1 MHPFFIYNVSTM
13 MESLRNFLT
22 GPRLFIVIAACA
34 LPFVFLGTSSL
45 GSTFQPTFGSINGEN
60 ITEADMQA
68 ASNIAAQKF
77 KNIYGDDFDFN
88 ELDES
93 IQLEAVKQEL
103 ITQKVLLSEARSLG
117 FVNKD
122 TTKQAK
128 KSIIRN
134 PAFQLDGKFDENVY
148 QAQVNAGGYTK
159 DSYLDMMTNVMA
171 SELYRIS
178 IASSNFVTD
187 IEIMEL
193 AEILE
198 QTVDIKFIKLDS
210 ESLRNQI
217 INTDEEIKEY
227 YDNNQ
232 ILFYSEEER
241 SFKYLVLNPEDYTD
255 SVNIP
260 EGYVDNAYEEYV
272 SKSNKRMEIR
282 FSHVMIEKAN
292 YESDEEAFQQ
302 ISLVEDE
309 LKKGASFQD
318 TVMNYSDDIVSKDVG
333 GDLEYFDA
341 DIFPVEFG
349 IALEKMN
356 LNEISNIIEL
366 DETFHI
372 LKMTEFNQ
380 VEVMTLD
387 EMRDSIINDL
397 VNSESLAL
405 MNDDFDLI
413 DEMIFSNES
422 IEYISESL
430 SKDITEV
437 TGTKL
442 DNFAFEIDDPRVR
455 DFVFSPESQTGVPFV
470 INADDSIIVLS
481 LSTISEPSLQKYE
494 EVTEQVAKLLTDNK
508 AIEKRNLL
516 ITELDKAKIEDT
528 LQSFYEAYD
537 FISEES
543 FVDVKRYSSLL
554 PQEVI
559 SDIFKAS
566 PGESLTINARSGDVY
581 IVDLVGINKPS
592 SESIDTLYEQYN
604 NFSEERAA
612 SNISAV
618 INEEI
623 FDSAKV
629 NLNNMVF

>member
-1 MHPFFIYNVSTM
+1 M

-45 GSTFQPTFGSINGEN
+45 GSTFQTTFGNINGEN

-68 ASNIAAQKF
+68 ASNIATQKF
-77 KNIYGDDFDFN
+77 KNIYGDDFNFN
-88 ELDES
+88 QLDES
-93 IQLEAVKQEL
+93 TQLEAVKQEL

-122 TTKQAK
+122 SIKQAK

-148 QAQVNAGGYTK
+148 QAQVNAGGFTR
-159 DSYLDMMTNVMA
+159 DSYIDMITNLMA

-187 IEIMEL
+187 TEVKEL

-198 QTVDIKFIKLDS
+198 QSVDINFIKLDS

-217 INTDEEIKEY
+217 INTDEELREY

-241 SFKYLVLNPEDYTD
+241 SFKYLVLQPEDYTD
-255 SVNIP
+255 LVNIP
-260 EGYVDNAYEEYV
+260 QGYVDNVYEEYL
-272 SKSNKRMEIR
+272 SKSNERMEIR
-282 FSHVMIEKAN
+282 FSHVMIEKGN
-292 YESDEEAFQQ
+292 YESNEEAFQQ
-302 ISLVEDE
+302 ISLAEDE
-309 LKKGASFQD
+309 LKKGASFEE
-318 TVMNYSDDIVSKDVG
+318 TVMNYSDDFVSKDAG

-349 IALEKMN
+349 IALENMK

-397 VNSESLAL
+397 VNSESIAL

-422 IEYISESL
+422 IEYISEFLDKGL
-430 SKDITEV
+430 SEIT
-437 TGTKL
+437 GAKL
-442 DNFAFEIDDPRVR
+442 SSFNFEIDDPRVE
-455 DFVFSPESQTGVPFV
+455 DFVFSPESQIGIPFA
-470 INADDSIIVLS
+470 INTDNSITVLS
-481 LSTISEPSLQKYE
+481 LSSVSEPFLKNYD
-494 EVTEQVAKLLTDNK
+494 EVADEVDKLLTDYK

-516 ITELDKAKIEDT
+516 VSELNKAKIEDK

-543 FVDVKRYSSLL
+543 FVEVKRYSSLL

-559 SDIFKAS
+559 SEVFKVS
-566 PGESLTINARSGDVY
+566 PGESVTINSRSGDVY
-581 IVDLVGINKPS
+581 IVDLVGINKPT
-592 SESIDTLYEQYN
+592 SESLNPLLEEYTNI
-604 NFSEERAA
+604 SEERAVN
-612 SNISAV
+612 NISAI
-618 INEEI
+618 INKDI

-629 NLNNMVF
+629 NLNNLVF

>member
-1 MHPFFIYNVSTM
+1 

-45 GSTFQPTFGSINGEN
+45 GSTFQPTFGNINGEN

-117 FVNKD
+117 FINKD
-122 TTKQAK
+122 TIKQAK

-148 QAQVNAGGYTK
+148 QAQVNASGYTK
-159 DSYLDMMTNVMA
+159 DSYLDMMTNFMA

-187 IEIMEL
+187 TEVKEL

-198 QTVDIKFIKLDS
+198 QSVDINFIKLDS
-210 ESLRNQI
+210 AALRNQI
-217 INTDEEIKEY
+217 TNSKEEIREY

-232 ILFYSEEER
+232 ILFYSDEER
-241 SFKYLVLNPEDYTD
+241 AFKYIVLTSEDYAD
-255 SVNIP
+255 AVNIP
-260 EGYVDNAYEEYV
+260 EGYVENAYEDYL
-272 SKSNKRMEIR
+272 SKSNERMEIR
-282 FSHVMIEKAN
+282 FSHVMIEKEN
-292 YESDEEAFQQ
+292 YDSSEEAFQQ
-302 ISLVEDE
+302 ISLIEGE
-309 LKKGASFQD
+309 LKKGAIFED
-318 TVMNYSDDIVSKDVG
+318 MVMKYSDDVVSKDVG

-349 IALEKMN
+349 IALENMN
-356 LNEISNIIEL
+356 VNEISDIIEL

-372 LKMTEFNQ
+372 LKMTEYNQ
-380 VEVMTLD
+380 AEVMTLE
-387 EMRDSIINDL
+387 EMKETIIKEL
-397 VNSESLAL
+397 INSESMAL
-405 MNDDFDLI
+405 MNDDFDSI

-422 IEYISESL
+422 IEYIGESV
-430 SKDITEV
+430 SKDVKEIT
-437 TGTKL
+437 GIQL
-442 DNFAFEIDDPRVR
+442 NNFNFEIDDARVK
-455 DFVFSPESQTGVPFV
+455 DFIFSPDAQIGVPYA
-470 INADDSIIVLS
+470 INTDDTIIVLS
-481 LSTISEPSLQKYE
+481 LSSITEPFLQDYD
-494 EVTEQVAKLLTDNK
+494 EVADEVAKLLAENK

-516 ITELDKAKIEDT
+516 VSELDKAKTENT
-528 LQSFYEAYD
+528 LQSFFAAYD
-537 FISEES
+537 FLSEES

-559 SDIFKAS
+559 SEIFKTF
-566 PGESLTINARSGDVY
+566 PGESVTVNSRSGDVY
-581 IVDLVGINKPS
+581 IVDLVAINKPS
-592 SESIDTLYEQYN
+592 SESIDSLYEQYN
-604 NFSEERAA
+604 NFSEERTAN
-612 SNISAV
+612 NISAV
-618 INEEI
+618 INKDI

-629 NLNNMVF
+629 NLNDLVF

>member
-1 MHPFFIYNVSTM
+1 M

-45 GSTFQPTFGSINGEN
+45 GSTFQTTFGNINGEN

-68 ASNIAAQKF
+68 ASNIATQKF
-77 KNIYGDDFDFN
+77 KNIYGDDFNFN
-88 ELDES
+88 QLDES
-93 IQLEAVKQEL
+93 TQLEAVKQEL

-122 TTKQAK
+122 SIKQAK

-148 QAQVNAGGYTK
+148 QAQVNAGGFTR
-159 DSYLDMMTNVMA
+159 DSYIDMITNLMA

-187 IEIMEL
+187 TEVKDL

-198 QTVDIKFIKLDS
+198 QSVDINFIKLDS

-217 INTDEEIKEY
+217 INTDEELREY

-241 SFKYLVLNPEDYTD
+241 SFKYLVLQPEDYTD

-260 EGYVDNAYEEYV
+260 QGYIENVYEEYL
-272 SKSNKRMEIR
+272 SKSNERMEIR
-282 FSHVMIEKAN
+282 FSHVMIEKGN
-292 YESDEEAFQQ
+292 YESNEEAFQQ

-309 LKKGASFQD
+309 LKKGASFEE
-318 TVMNYSDDIVSKDVG
+318 TVMNYSDDFVSKDAG

-349 IALEKMN
+349 IALENMK

-397 VNSESLAL
+397 VNSESIAL

-422 IEYISESL
+422 IEYISEFLDKGL
-430 SKDITEV
+430 SEIT
-437 TGTKL
+437 GAKL
-442 DNFAFEIDDPRVR
+442 SSFNFEIDDPRVE
-455 DFVFSPESQTGVPFV
+455 DFVFSPESQIGIPFA
-470 INADDSIIVLS
+470 INTDNSIIVLS
-481 LSTISEPSLQKYE
+481 LSSVSEPFLKNYD
-494 EVTEQVAKLLTDNK
+494 EVADEVDKLLTDYK

-516 ITELDKAKIEDT
+516 VSELNKAKIEDK

-543 FVDVKRYSSLL
+543 FVEVKRYSSLL

-559 SDIFKAS
+559 SEVFNVS
-566 PGESLTINARSGDVY
+566 PGESVTINARSGDVY
-581 IVDLVGINKPS
+581 IVDLVGINKPT
-592 SESIDTLYEQYN
+592 SESLNPLLEEYTNI
-604 NFSEERAA
+604 SEERAVN
-612 SNISAV
+612 NISAI
-618 INEEI
+618 INKDI

-629 NLNNMVF
+629 NFNNLVF

>member
-1 MHPFFIYNVSTM
+1 M

-45 GSTFQPTFGSINGEN
+45 GSTFQTTFGNINGEN

-68 ASNIAAQKF
+68 ASNIATQKF
-77 KNIYGDDFDFN
+77 KNIYGDDFNFN
-88 ELDES
+88 QLDES
-93 IQLEAVKQEL
+93 TQLEAVKQEL

-122 TTKQAK
+122 SIKQAK

-148 QAQVNAGGYTK
+148 QAQVNAGGFTR
-159 DSYLDMMTNVMA
+159 DSYIDMITNLMA

-187 IEIMEL
+187 TEVKDL

-198 QTVDIKFIKLDS
+198 QSVDINFIKLDS

-217 INTDEEIKEY
+217 INTDEELREY

-241 SFKYLVLNPEDYTD
+241 SFKYLVLQPEDYTD

-260 EGYVDNAYEEYV
+260 QGYIENVYEEYL
-272 SKSNKRMEIR
+272 SKSNERMEIR
-282 FSHVMIEKAN
+282 FSHVMIEKGN
-292 YESDEEAFQQ
+292 YESNEEAFQQ

-309 LKKGASFQD
+309 LKKGASFEE
-318 TVMNYSDDIVSKDVG
+318 TVMNYSDDFVSKDAG

-349 IALEKMN
+349 IALENMK

-397 VNSESLAL
+397 VNSESIAL

-430 SKDITEV
+430 DKGLSEV
-437 TGTKL
+437 TGAKL
-442 DNFAFEIDDPRVR
+442 SSFNFEIDDPRVE
-455 DFVFSPESQTGVPFV
+455 DFVFSPESQIGIPFA
-470 INADDSIIVLS
+470 INTDNSITVLS
-481 LSTISEPSLQKYE
+481 LSSVSEPFLKNYD
-494 EVTEQVAKLLTDNK
+494 EVADEVDKLLTDYK

-516 ITELDKAKIEDT
+516 VSELDKEKIEDT

-543 FVDVKRYSSLL
+543 FVEVKRYSSLL

-559 SDIFKAS
+559 SEVFKVS
-566 PGESLTINARSGDVY
+566 PGESVTINSRSGDVY
-581 IVDLVGINKPS
+581 IVDLVGINKPT
-592 SESIDTLYEQYN
+592 SESLNPLLEEYTNI
-604 NFSEERAA
+604 SEERAVN
-612 SNISAV
+612 NISAI
-618 INEEI
+618 INKDI

-629 NLNNMVF
+629 NLNNLVF

>member
-1 MHPFFIYNVSTM
+1 M

-45 GSTFQPTFGSINGEN
+45 GSTFQTTFGNINGEN

-68 ASNIAAQKF
+68 ASNIATQKF
-77 KNIYGDDFDFN
+77 KNIYGDDFNFN
-88 ELDES
+88 QLDES
-93 IQLEAVKQEL
+93 TQLEAVKQEL

-117 FVNKD
+117 LVNKD
-122 TTKQAK
+122 SINQAK

-148 QAQVNAGGYTK
+148 QAQVNAGGFTR
-159 DSYLDMMTNVMA
+159 DSYIDMITNLMA

-187 IEIMEL
+187 TEVKDL

-198 QTVDIKFIKLDS
+198 QSVDINFIKLDS

-217 INTDEEIKEY
+217 INTDEELREY

-241 SFKYLVLNPEDYTD
+241 SFKYLVLQPEDYTD

-260 EGYVDNAYEEYV
+260 QGYIENVYEEYL
-272 SKSNKRMEIR
+272 SKSNERMEIR
-282 FSHVMIEKAN
+282 FSHVMIEKGN
-292 YESDEEAFQQ
+292 YESNEEAFQQ

-309 LKKGASFQD
+309 LKKGASFEE
-318 TVMNYSDDIVSKDVG
+318 TVMNYSDDFVSKDAG

-349 IALEKMN
+349 IALENMK

-397 VNSESLAL
+397 VNSESIAL

-430 SKDITEV
+430 DKGLSEV
-437 TGTKL
+437 TGAKL
-442 DNFAFEIDDPRVR
+442 SSFNFEIDDPRVE
-455 DFVFSPESQTGVPFV
+455 DFVFSPESQIGIPFA
-470 INADDSIIVLS
+470 INTDNSIIVLS
-481 LSTISEPSLQKYE
+481 LSSVSEPFLKNYD
-494 EVTEQVAKLLTDNK
+494 EVADEVDKLLTDYK

-516 ITELDKAKIEDT
+516 VSELDKAKIEDT

-543 FVDVKRYSSLL
+543 FVEVKRYSSLL

-559 SDIFKAS
+559 SEVFNVS
-566 PGESLTINARSGDVY
+566 PGESVTINARSGDVY
-581 IVDLVGINKPS
+581 IVDLVGINKPT
-592 SESIDTLYEQYN
+592 SESLNPLLEQYTN
-604 NFSEERAA
+604 ISEERAVT
-612 SNISAV
+612 NISAI
-618 INEEI
+618 INKDI

-629 NLNNMVF
+629 NLNNLVF

>member
-1 MHPFFIYNVSTM
+1 

-45 GSTFQPTFGSINGEN
+45 GSTFQPTFGNINGEN

-88 ELDES
+88 ELDEA

-117 FVNKD
+117 FINKD
-122 TTKQAK
+122 TIKQAK

-148 QAQVNAGGYTK
+148 QAQVNASGYTK
-159 DSYLDMMTNVMA
+159 DSYLDMMTNFMA

-187 IEIMEL
+187 TEVKEL

-198 QTVDIKFIKLDS
+198 QSVDINFIKLDS
-210 ESLRNQI
+210 AALRNQI
-217 INTDEEIKEY
+217 TNSKEEIREY

-232 ILFYSEEER
+232 ILFYSDEER
-241 SFKYLVLNPEDYTD
+241 AFKYIVLTSEDYAD
-255 SVNIP
+255 AVNIP
-260 EGYVDNAYEEYV
+260 EGYVENAYEDYL
-272 SKSNKRMEIR
+272 SKSNERMEIR
-282 FSHVMIEKAN
+282 FSHVMIEKEN
-292 YESDEEAFQQ
+292 YDSSEEAFQQ
-302 ISLVEDE
+302 ISLIEGE
-309 LKKGASFQD
+309 LKKGAIFED
-318 TVMNYSDDIVSKDVG
+318 MVMKYSDDVVSKDVG

-349 IALEKMN
+349 IALENMN
-356 LNEISNIIEL
+356 VNEISDIIEL

-372 LKMTEFNQ
+372 LKMTEYNQ
-380 VEVMTLD
+380 AEVMTLE
-387 EMRDSIINDL
+387 EMKETIIKEL
-397 VNSESLAL
+397 INSESMAL

-413 DEMIFSNES
+413 DEMIFSNQS
-422 IEYISESL
+422 IEYIGESV
-430 SKDITEV
+430 SKDVKEIT
-437 TGTKL
+437 GIQL
-442 DNFAFEIDDPRVR
+442 NNFNFEIDDARVK
-455 DFVFSPESQTGVPFV
+455 DFIFSPDAQIGVPYA
-470 INADDSIIVLS
+470 INTDDTIIVLS
-481 LSTISEPSLQKYE
+481 LSSITEPFLQDYD
-494 EVTEQVAKLLTDNK
+494 EVADEVAKLLAENK

-516 ITELDKAKIEDT
+516 VSELDKAKTENT
-528 LQSFYEAYD
+528 LQSFFAAYD
-537 FISEES
+537 FLSEES

-559 SDIFKAS
+559 SEIFKTF
-566 PGESLTINARSGDVY
+566 PGESVTVNSRSGDVY
-581 IVDLVGINKPS
+581 IVDLVAINKPS
-592 SESIDTLYEQYN
+592 SESIDSLYEQYN
-604 NFSEERAA
+604 NFSEERTAN
-612 SNISAV
+612 NISAV
-618 INEEI
+618 INKDI

-629 NLNNMVF
+629 NLNDLVF

>member
-1 MHPFFIYNVSTM
+1 

-45 GSTFQPTFGSINGEN
+45 GSTFQPTFGNINGEN

-117 FVNKD
+117 FINKD
-122 TTKQAK
+122 TIKQAK

-148 QAQVNAGGYTK
+148 QAQVNASGYTK
-159 DSYLDMMTNVMA
+159 DSYLDMMTNFMA

-187 IEIMEL
+187 TEVKEL

-198 QTVDIKFIKLDS
+198 QSVDINFIKLDS
-210 ESLRNQI
+210 AALRNQI
-217 INTDEEIKEY
+217 TNSKEEIREY

-232 ILFYSEEER
+232 ILFYSDEER
-241 SFKYLVLNPEDYTD
+241 AFKYIVLTSEDYAD
-255 SVNIP
+255 AVNIP
-260 EGYVDNAYEEYV
+260 EGYVENAYEDYL
-272 SKSNKRMEIR
+272 SKSNERMEIR
-282 FSHVMIEKAN
+282 FSHVMIEKEN
-292 YESDEEAFQQ
+292 YDSSEEAFQQ
-302 ISLVEDE
+302 ISLIEGE
-309 LKKGASFQD
+309 LKKGAIFED
-318 TVMNYSDDIVSKDVG
+318 MVMKYSDDVVSKDVG

-349 IALEKMN
+349 IALENMN
-356 LNEISNIIEL
+356 VNEISDIIEL

-372 LKMTEFNQ
+372 LKMTEYNQ
-380 VEVMTLD
+380 AEVMTLE
-387 EMRDSIINDL
+387 EMKETIIKEL
-397 VNSESLAL
+397 INSESMAL

-422 IEYISESL
+422 IEYIGESV
-430 SKDITEV
+430 SKDVKEIT
-437 TGTKL
+437 GIQL
-442 DNFAFEIDDPRVR
+442 NNFNFEIDDARVK
-455 DFVFSPESQTGVPFV
+455 DFIFSPDAQIGVPYA
-470 INADDSIIVLS
+470 INTDDTIIVLS
-481 LSTISEPSLQKYE
+481 LSSITEPFLQDYD
-494 EVTEQVAKLLTDNK
+494 EVADEVAKLLAENK

-516 ITELDKAKIEDT
+516 VSELDKAKTENT
-528 LQSFYEAYD
+528 LQSFFAAYD
-537 FISEES
+537 FLSEES

-559 SDIFKAS
+559 SEIFKTF
-566 PGESLTINARSGDVY
+566 PGESVTVNSRSGDVY
-581 IVDLVGINKPS
+581 IVDLVAINKPS
-592 SESIDTLYEQYN
+592 SESIDSLYEQYN
-604 NFSEERAA
+604 NFSEERTAN
-612 SNISAV
+612 NISAV
-618 INEEI
+618 INKDI

-629 NLNNMVF
+629 NLNDLVF

>member
-1 MHPFFIYNVSTM
+1 M

-45 GSTFQPTFGSINGEN
+45 GSTFQTTFGNINGEN

-68 ASNIAAQKF
+68 ASNIATQKF
-77 KNIYGDDFDFN
+77 KNIYGDDFNFN
-88 ELDES
+88 QLDES
-93 IQLEAVKQEL
+93 TQLEAVKQEL

-122 TTKQAK
+122 SIKQAK

-148 QAQVNAGGYTK
+148 QAQVNAGGFTR
-159 DSYLDMMTNVMA
+159 DSYIDMITNLMA

-187 IEIMEL
+187 TEVKEL

-198 QTVDIKFIKLDS
+198 QSVDINFIKLDS

-217 INTDEEIKEY
+217 INTDEELREY

-241 SFKYLVLNPEDYTD
+241 SFKYLVLQPEDYTD

-260 EGYVDNAYEEYV
+260 QGYIENVYEEYL
-272 SKSNKRMEIR
+272 SKSNERMEIR
-282 FSHVMIEKAN
+282 FSHVMIEKGN
-292 YESDEEAFQQ
+292 YESNEEAFQQ

-309 LKKGASFQD
+309 LKKGASFEE
-318 TVMNYSDDIVSKDVG
+318 TVMNYSDDFVSKDAG

-349 IALEKMN
+349 IALENMK

-397 VNSESLAL
+397 VNSESIAL

-422 IEYISESL
+422 IEYISEFLDKGL
-430 SKDITEV
+430 SEIT
-437 TGTKL
+437 GAKL
-442 DNFAFEIDDPRVR
+442 SSFNFEIDDPRVE
-455 DFVFSPESQTGVPFV
+455 DFVFSPESQIGIPFA
-470 INADDSIIVLS
+470 INTDNSITVLS
-481 LSTISEPSLQKYE
+481 LSSVSEPFLKNYD
-494 EVTEQVAKLLTDNK
+494 EVADEVDKLLTDYK

-516 ITELDKAKIEDT
+516 VSELNKAKIEDK

-543 FVDVKRYSSLL
+543 FVEVKRYSSLL

-559 SDIFKAS
+559 SEVFKVS
-566 PGESLTINARSGDVY
+566 PGESVTINSRSGDVY
-581 IVDLVGINKPS
+581 IVDLVGINKPT
-592 SESIDTLYEQYN
+592 SESLNPLLEEYTNI
-604 NFSEERAA
+604 SEERAVN
-612 SNISAV
+612 NISAI
-618 INEEI
+618 INKDI

-629 NLNNMVF
+629 NLNNLVF

>member
-1 MHPFFIYNVSTM
+1 M

-60 ITEADMQA
+60 ITEADMQS

-93 IQLEAVKQEL
+93 IQLEVVKQEL

-122 TTKQAK
+122 TTMQAK

-171 SELYRIS
+171 SELYRNS
-178 IASSNFVTD
+178 IASSNFATD

-198 QTVDIKFIKLDS
+198 QTVDINFIKLDS

-217 INTDEEIKEY
+217 VNTGEEIKEY

-260 EGYVDNAYEEYV
+260 EGYVDNAYEEYL
-272 SKSNKRMEIR
+272 SKSNERMEIR

-292 YESDEEAFQQ
+292 YESDEEAYQQ
-302 ISLVEDE
+302 ISLAEDE
-309 LKKGASFQD
+309 LKKGASFED

-380 VEVMTLD
+380 VKVMTLD
-387 EMRDSIINDL
+387 EMRDSIIDDL

-430 SKDITEV
+430 AKDIAEV

-442 DNFAFEIDDPRVR
+442 DNFTFENDDPRVR
-455 DFVFSPESQTGVPFV
+455 DFVFSPESQIGVPFV
-470 INADDSIIVLS
+470 INAGDSIIVLS
-481 LSTISEPSLQKYE
+481 LSSISEPSLQNYE
-494 EVTEQVAKLLTDNK
+494 EVTEKVAKLLTDNK

-566 PGESLTINARSGDVY
+566 PGESVTINARSGDVY

-592 SESIDTLYEQYN
+592 PESIDTLYEQYT
-604 NFSEERAA
+604 NFSEERAVN
-612 SNISAV
+612 NISAV
-618 INEEI
+618 INKEI

>member
-1 MHPFFIYNVSTM
+1 M

-45 GSTFQPTFGSINGEN
+45 GSTFQTTFGNINGEN

-68 ASNIAAQKF
+68 ASNIATQKF
-77 KNIYGDDFDFN
+77 KNIYGDDFIFN
-88 ELDES
+88 QLDES
-93 IQLEAVKQEL
+93 TQLEAVKQEL

-122 TTKQAK
+122 SIKQAK

-148 QAQVNAGGYTK
+148 QAQVNAGGFTR
-159 DSYLDMMTNVMA
+159 DSYIDMMTNLMA

-187 IEIMEL
+187 TEVKEL

-198 QTVDIKFIKLDS
+198 QSVDINFIKLDS

-217 INTDEEIKEY
+217 INTDEELREY

-241 SFKYLVLNPEDYTD
+241 SFKYLVLQPEDYTD
-255 SVNIP
+255 LVNIP
-260 EGYVDNAYEEYV
+260 QGYVDNVYEEYL
-272 SKSNKRMEIR
+272 SKSNERMEIR
-282 FSHVMIEKAN
+282 FSHVMIEKGN
-292 YESDEEAFQQ
+292 YESNEEAFQQ

-309 LKKGASFQD
+309 LKKGASFEE
-318 TVMNYSDDIVSKDVG
+318 TVMNYSDDFVSKDAG

-349 IALEKMN
+349 IALENMK

-397 VNSESLAL
+397 VNSESIAL

-430 SKDITEV
+430 DKGLSEV
-437 TGTKL
+437 TGAKL
-442 DNFAFEIDDPRVR
+442 SSFNFEIDDPRVE
-455 DFVFSPESQTGVPFV
+455 DFVFSPESQIGIPFA
-470 INADDSIIVLS
+470 INTDNSITVLS
-481 LSTISEPSLQKYE
+481 LSSVSEPFLKNYD
-494 EVTEQVAKLLTDNK
+494 EVADEVDKLLTDYK

-516 ITELDKAKIEDT
+516 VSELDKAKIEDT

-543 FVDVKRYSSLL
+543 FVEVKRYSSLL

-559 SDIFKAS
+559 SEVFKVS
-566 PGESLTINARSGDVY
+566 PGESLTINSRSGDVY
-581 IVDLVGINKPS
+581 IVDLVGINKPT
-592 SESIDTLYEQYN
+592 SESLNPLLEQYTKI
-604 NFSEERAA
+604 SEERAVN
-612 SNISAV
+612 NISAI
-618 INEEI
+618 INKDI

-629 NLNNMVF
+629 NLNNLVF

>member
-1 MHPFFIYNVSTM
+1 M

-22 GPRLFIVIAACA
+22 GPRLFIVIVACA

-45 GSTFQPTFGSINGEN
+45 GSTFQTTFGSINGEN
-60 ITEADMQA
+60 ITEDDMQA
-68 ASNIAAQKF
+68 AVNIAAQKF

-93 IQLEAVKQEL
+93 IQLESVRQEL
-103 ITQKVLLSEARSLG
+103 IIQKVLLSEARSLG
-117 FVNKD
+117 FINKD

-128 KSIIRN
+128 KSIIRS

-159 DSYLDMMTNVMA
+159 DAYLDMLTNVMA
-171 SELYRIS
+171 SELYRTS
-178 IASSNFVTD
+178 ITSSNFVTNT
-187 IEIMEL
+187 EVKEL

-198 QTVDIKFIKLDS
+198 QTIDINFIKLDS
-210 ESLRNQI
+210 ASLRNQI
-217 INTDEEIKEY
+217 INTENEIKEY

-232 ILFYSEEER
+232 ILFYSDEER
-241 SFKYLVLNPEDYTD
+241 SFKYIVLKPEDYTD

-260 EGYVDNAYEEYV
+260 EGYVENVYKDYLL
-272 SKSNKRMEIR
+272 KSNESMEIR

-292 YESDEEAFQQ
+292 YKSNEEAFLK
-302 ISLVEDE
+302 ISLAEDE
-309 LKKGASFQD
+309 LKRGASFED
-318 TVMNYSDDIVSKDVG
+318 MVMKYSDDIASKDVG
-333 GDLEYFDA
+333 GDLEYFDT

-349 IALEKMN
+349 VALEGMN
-356 LNEISNIIEL
+356 VNEISNIIEL

-380 VEVMTLD
+380 VDVMTLD
-387 EMRDSIINDL
+387 EMRDSIINEL
-397 VNSESLAL
+397 VNSESIAL

-422 IEYISESL
+422 IDYISESL
-430 SKDITEV
+430 SVNVAEV
-437 TGTKL
+437 KGVTL
-442 DNFAFEIDDPRVR
+442 NNFNFVIDDPRVK
-455 DFVFSPESQTGVPFV
+455 DFVFSPDSQIGIPFA
-470 INADDSIIVLS
+470 INTDDSILVLS
-481 LSTISEPSLQKYE
+481 LSRIIEPSLQNYD
-494 EVTEQVAKLLTDNK
+494 EVANEVSKLLTDNK
-508 AIEKRNLL
+508 TIEKKSLL
-516 ITELDKAKIEDT
+516 VSELDKAKIEDT
-528 LQSFYEAYD
+528 LQSFVDVYD

-543 FVDVKRYSSLL
+543 FVEVKRYSSLL

-559 SDIFKAS
+559 SDVFKAS
-566 PGESLTINARSGDVY
+566 PGESVTINARSGDVY
-581 IVDLVGINKPS
+581 IVDLVGINKPT
-592 SESIDTLYEQYN
+592 SESIDVLLEQYN

-612 SNISAV
+612 NNISAI

>member
-1 MHPFFIYNVSTM
+1 M

-45 GSTFQPTFGSINGEN
+45 GSTFQTTFGNINGEN

-68 ASNIAAQKF
+68 ASNIANQKF
-77 KNIYGDDFDFN
+77 KNIYGDDFNFN
-88 ELDES
+88 QLDES
-93 IQLEAVKQEL
+93 TQLEAVKQEL

-122 TTKQAK
+122 SIKQAK

-148 QAQVNAGGYTK
+148 QAQVNAGGFTK
-159 DSYLDMMTNVMA
+159 DSYIDMITNLMA

-187 IEIMEL
+187 TEVKEL

-198 QTVDIKFIKLDS
+198 QSVDINFIKLDS

-217 INTDEEIKEY
+217 INTDEELREY
-227 YDNNQ
+227 FDNNQ

-241 SFKYLVLNPEDYTD
+241 SFKYLVLQPEDYTD

-260 EGYVDNAYEEYV
+260 QGYIENVYEEYL
-272 SKSNKRMEIR
+272 SKSNERMEIR
-282 FSHVMIEKAN
+282 FSHVMIEKGN
-292 YESDEEAFQQ
+292 YESNEEAFQQ

-309 LKKGASFQD
+309 LKKGASFEE
-318 TVMNYSDDIVSKDVG
+318 TVMNYSDDFVSKDAG

-349 IALEKMN
+349 IALENMK

-397 VNSESLAL
+397 VNSESIAL

-422 IEYISESL
+422 IEYISEFLDKGL
-430 SKDITEV
+430 SEIT
-437 TGTKL
+437 GAKL
-442 DNFAFEIDDPRVR
+442 SSFNFEIDDPRVE
-455 DFVFSPESQTGVPFV
+455 DFVFSPESQIGIPFA
-470 INADDSIIVLS
+470 INTDNSITVLS
-481 LSTISEPSLQKYE
+481 LSSVSEPFLKNYD
-494 EVTEQVAKLLTDNK
+494 EVADEVDKLLTDYK

-516 ITELDKAKIEDT
+516 VSELNKAKIEDT

-543 FVDVKRYSSLL
+543 FVEVKRYSSLL

-559 SDIFKAS
+559 SEVFNVS
-566 PGESLTINARSGDVY
+566 PGESVTINSRSGDVY
-581 IVDLVGINKPS
+581 IVDLVGINKPT
-592 SESIDTLYEQYN
+592 SESLNPLLEQYTKI
-604 NFSEERAA
+604 SEERAVN
-612 SNISAV
+612 NISAI
-618 INEEI
+618 INKDI

-629 NLNNMVF
+629 NLNNLVF

>member
-1 MHPFFIYNVSTM
+1 

-117 FVNKD
+117 LINKD

-187 IEIMEL
+187 AEVKEL

-198 QTVDIKFIKLDS
+198 QTVDINFIKLDS

-217 INTDEEIKEY
+217 VNTDEEIREY
-227 YDNNQ
+227 YDNNE

-241 SFKYLVLNPEDYTD
+241 SFKYLILQPEDYTD
-255 SVNIP
+255 SVNVP
-260 EGYVDNAYEEYV
+260 EGYIDNAYEEYL
-272 SKSNKRMEIR
+272 SKSNERMEIR
-282 FSHVMIEKAN
+282 FSHVMIEKRN
-292 YESDEEAFQQ
+292 YESNEEAFQQ
-302 ISLVEDE
+302 ISLIEDE
-309 LKKGASFQD
+309 LKRGASFED

-341 DIFPVEFG
+341 DIFPEEFG
-349 IALEKMN
+349 IALENMK

-372 LKMTEFNQ
+372 LKMTELNQ
-380 VEVMTLD
+380 VEVLTLD

-413 DEMIFSNES
+413 DEMIFSNET
-422 IEYISESL
+422 IEFISESL
-430 SKDITEV
+430 SKDIVEL

-442 DNFAFEIDDPRVR
+442 DNFTFEIDDSRVR
-455 DFVFSPESQTGVPFV
+455 DFVFSPESQIGVPFV

-481 LSTISEPSLQKYE
+481 LSSISEPSLQNYE
-494 EVTEQVAKLLTDNK
+494 EVTEAVTKLLTDKK

-559 SDIFKAS
+559 SDIFKTS
-566 PGESLTINARSGDVY
+566 PGKSVTINARSGDVY

-592 SESIDTLYEQYN
+592 SESIDALYEQYTS
-604 NFSEERAA
+604 FSEERAS

-618 INEEI
+618 INKEI

>member
-1 MHPFFIYNVSTM
+1 M

-45 GSTFQPTFGSINGEN
+45 GSTFQTTFGNINGEN

-68 ASNIAAQKF
+68 ASNIATQKF
-77 KNIYGDDFDFN
+77 KNIYGDDFNFN
-88 ELDES
+88 QLDES
-93 IQLEAVKQEL
+93 TQLEAVKQEL

-122 TTKQAK
+122 SIKQAK

-148 QAQVNAGGYTK
+148 QAQVNAGGFTR
-159 DSYLDMMTNVMA
+159 DSYIDMITNLMA

-187 IEIMEL
+187 TEVKEL

-198 QTVDIKFIKLDS
+198 QSVDINFIKLDS

-217 INTDEEIKEY
+217 INTDEELREY
-227 YDNNQ
+227 FDNNQ

-241 SFKYLVLNPEDYTD
+241 SFKYLVLQPEDYTD
-255 SVNIP
+255 LVNIP
-260 EGYVDNAYEEYV
+260 QGYVDNVYEEYL
-272 SKSNKRMEIR
+272 SKSNERMEIR
-282 FSHVMIEKAN
+282 FSHVMIEKGN
-292 YESDEEAFQQ
+292 YESNEEAFQQ

-309 LKKGASFQD
+309 LKKGASFEE
-318 TVMNYSDDIVSKDVG
+318 TVMNYSDDFVSKDAG

-349 IALEKMN
+349 IALENMK

-397 VNSESLAL
+397 VNSESIAL

-422 IEYISESL
+422 IEYISEFLDKGL
-430 SKDITEV
+430 SEIT
-437 TGTKL
+437 GAKL
-442 DNFAFEIDDPRVR
+442 SSFNFEIDDPRVE
-455 DFVFSPESQTGVPFV
+455 DFVFSPESQIGIPFA
-470 INADDSIIVLS
+470 INTDNSIIVLS
-481 LSTISEPSLQKYE
+481 LSSVSEPFLKNYD
-494 EVTEQVAKLLTDNK
+494 EVADEVDKLLTDYK

-516 ITELDKAKIEDT
+516 VSELDKAKIEDT

-543 FVDVKRYSSLL
+543 FVEVKRYSSLL

-559 SDIFKAS
+559 SEVFKVS
-566 PGESLTINARSGDVY
+566 PGESVTINSRSGDVY
-581 IVDLVGINKPS
+581 IVDLVGINKPT
-592 SESIDTLYEQYN
+592 SESLNPLLEQYTKI
-604 NFSEERAA
+604 SEERAVN
-612 SNISAV
+612 NISAI
-618 INEEI
+618 INKDI

-629 NLNNMVF
+629 NLNNLVF